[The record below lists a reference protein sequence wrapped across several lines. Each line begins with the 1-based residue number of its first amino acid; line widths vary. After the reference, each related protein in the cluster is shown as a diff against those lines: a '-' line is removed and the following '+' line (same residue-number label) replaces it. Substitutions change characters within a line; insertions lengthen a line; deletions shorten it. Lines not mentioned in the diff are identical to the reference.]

1 MMISKKY
8 LRVLELKVLLD
19 LVADQ
24 FNGLAGLA
32 KILVNTAAAT
42 TLLTVAF
49 VLGLVLLLHIVVFSL
64 LVRHVDII

>member
-8 LRVLELKVLLD
+8 LRVLELKVLLE
-19 LVADQ
+19 LVADK

-32 KILVNTAAAT
+32 KILVNATAAT

-49 VLGLVLLLHIVVFSL
+49 VLGIVLLLHIVVFSL